1 MVGRTRRPR
10 RDRPR
15 NLSIKL
21 SKILEPPDSHG
32 VSSPSAHWSEE
43 ATCTRL
49 TAWLCYALRF
59 SQPLSVLFLHLTV
72 PALFHAGSAHGVW
85 DPTERSPAGNRFA
98 SSAHQ
103 PVLSKPPQGSV
114 TPVSSRAATALARL
128 HGFTPPS
135 SPFMRGRYFTADAAA
150 ALWASSPSRC
160 SSFSP
165 QRTPS
170 RSLPLA
176 YLRKNLSRRKASH
189 LVP

>member
-1 MVGRTRRPR
+1 MDRT
-10 RDRPR
+10 R

-32 VSSPSAHWSEE
+32 VSSPSAHWPAE
-43 ATCTRL
+43 ATSTRL
-49 TAWLCYALRF
+49 AAWLCYALRF
-59 SQPLSVLFLHLTV
+59 SQPRSVFFLHLTV
-72 PALFHAGSAHGVW
+72 PALFHAGGAHGVW
-85 DPTERSPAGNRFA
+85 DPAERSPAGNRFA
-98 SSAHQ
+98 SSARL
-103 PVLSKPPQGSV
+103 PVLSKPPLGHV
-114 TPVSSRAATALARL
+114 TPVSSCAAPALARL
-128 HGFTPPS
+128 HGFDPPS
-135 SPFMRGRYFTADAAA
+135 SPFMHGRYFTADAAA
-150 ALWASSPSRC
+150 ALRAWSPSRC